1 MCINWIL
8 DEHLM
13 NTVET
18 LLSVPLLLPT
28 LLDKKGIFTH
38 SPLLGILSPLI
49 FIIMLL
55 ILFNLFDI
63 CVQFL
68 LKQKGDTEDKYKG
81 SVFACVCYVSNWLP
95 FCVHRSRGLE
105 PLL

>member
-68 LKQKGDTEDKYKG
+68 LKKRGTEDKYKG
-81 SVFACVCYVSNWLP
+81 SVCVR
-95 FCVHRSRGLE
+95 RSSDWE